1 MIERRHVDGETRS
14 LAVYSPCERYRY
26 VLERQWSA
34 APPVLFV
41 MLNPSTAT
49 ETAND
54 PTIERCERRAR
65 AMGHGGLLI
74 GNLFAWRATRPADL
88 RAASDP
94 VGPENDALLA
104 ELLARAGRTI
114 AAWGVHGALDGAA
127 ERFAARD
134 AELWHL
140 GLTKA
145 GHPRHPLYV
154 SYAVLPQ
161 RWTGRYAPGTMANR

>member
-1 MIERRHVDGETRS
+1 MRLHDITSGNRMTSSVPGLKNYEPVHHRHRQHNLKPFVSPLDARS
-14 LAVYSPCERYRY
+14 GIS
-26 VLERQWSA
+26 
-34 APPVLFV
+34 
-41 MLNPSTAT
+41 
-49 ETAND
+49 
-54 PTIERCERRAR
+54 
-65 AMGHGGLLI
+65 
-74 GNLFAWRATRPADL
+74 ATRWYTSAWL
-88 RAASDP
+88 ASP
-94 VGPENDALLA
+94 TFASFFTA
-104 ELLARAGRTI
+104 AGRTI

-145 GHPRHPLYV
+145 GHSRHPLYV